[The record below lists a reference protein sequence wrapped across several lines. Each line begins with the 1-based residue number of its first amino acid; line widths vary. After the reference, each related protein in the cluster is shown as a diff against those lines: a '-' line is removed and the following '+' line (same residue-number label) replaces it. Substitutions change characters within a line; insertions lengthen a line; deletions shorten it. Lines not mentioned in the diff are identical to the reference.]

1 MWRREQLVV
10 TSRREALM
18 VLAAGL
24 PGLGRADAATNPP
37 FRFTALDHV
46 ETAVPDSAKSAAFYS
61 SVFGG
66 PVWKNNQTERRYV
79 MLGPCYIAIE
89 QGRQPMGVDHFSVGI
104 DAYDINALHAYL
116 KQESIAYRD
125 YPSGRDLNVTDPDGI
140 HVQLS
145 ADNTWTQLKGAT
157 ASPVAGSE
165 HGEAIFRPL
174 GLDHILLNVPDPEAS
189 AVFYAKILGPVT
201 QRNNGRIWFRTG
213 RSRVGLLQTPAGQKP
228 GVNHFCVSAAPFDYA
243 AATKRLAEANAKVE
257 TPELAGAPEF
267 RDPEGLLIQVLAA
280 Q

>member
-1 MWRREQLVV
+1 MWRREQLVI
-10 TSRREALM
+10 TRRREALM

-24 PGLGRADAATNPP
+24 SGFGRAAAATDPR
-37 FRFTALDHV
+37 FRFTALDHL
-46 ETAVPDSAKSAAFYS
+46 EISVPDSAKSAAFYS

-116 KQESIAYRD
+116 KQESIGFRD

-145 ADNTWTQLKGAT
+145 ADNTWSQLKGAT
-157 ASPVAGSE
+157 ASPVAGTE
-165 HGEAIFRPL
+165 HGEAIFGPL
-174 GLDHILLNVPDPEAS
+174 GLDHILLNVPDPESS
-189 AVFYAKILGPVT
+189 AVFYAKLFGPVT

-213 RSRVGLLQTPAGQKP
+213 RSRVGLLKTPADQKP
-228 GVNHFCVSAAPFDYA
+228 GVNHFCVSAAPFDYTA
-243 AATKRLAEANAKVE
+243 VTKRLAEANAKVE